1 MQRRVFFIAFT
12 LTFAGVLALGAGWT
26 TPAESEAKSP
36 AQQQEHV
43 WIVIP
48 TNPPD
53 SSFGTLMPDGTYC
66 GVLCD
71 YGND

>member
-1 MQRRVFFIAFT
+1 MQRRVFLIAFT
-12 LTFAGVLALGAGWT
+12 LAFSGVLALGAGWT
-26 TPAESEAKSP
+26 TPGETQAASP
-36 AQQQEHV
+36 APQPTHV

-71 YGND
+71 EDP